1 MNSIGKRFFFGL
13 AMAVGLVAAA
23 CSRGDGAT
31 QVVATQ
37 PVATAIGSEQVLALN
52 GILATKDLSIGTNR
66 ISFLLT
72 SPKALVTVP
81 TATVASVYLG
91 STEAAQETAQETA
104 TAEFFLWPFGSRGS
118 YVTEL
123 SFDKLGDW
131 RLDVD
136 VQEEDGSTSSAQIPL
151 RVEETSVTPGLGT
164 KPPTAVNKTSRDVAE
179 LTMLTTRST
188 PDPDLYQLTIA
199 EALETKRPFLVV
211 FASPALCTSPTCGP
225 QVETV
230 EELKNQYKG
239 RVNFIHVEVY
249 ENPAEIQ
256 GDLSRAQFAPIIDT
270 WGFTKLED
278 YRNESFSFIIGSDG
292 KIASKYEGY
301 ASIQE
306 LEKGLEAVV
315 VGAYLA
321 FTMIQGD
328 DVPIFGGSSVQECVD
343 KASLTAD
350 GQPRVGPES
359 TLVQDTVQM
368 VVRDSS
374 GKVKAEGCIE

>member
-1 MNSIGKRFFFGL
+1 MNSSGKRFFFGL
-13 AMAVGLVAAA
+13 AMVVGLVAAA
-23 CSRGDGAT
+23 CSGGDGDT

-37 PVATAIGSEQVLALN
+37 PVVTAVSSEQVLALN

-72 SPKALVTVP
+72 SPKTLVTVP
-81 TATVASVYLG
+81 TATVTSVYLG
-91 STEAAQETAQETA
+91 STEAAQETA

-199 EALETKRPFLVV
+199 EALETKRPLLVV

-230 EELKNQYKG
+230 EELEDQYKG

-256 GDLSRAQFAPIIDT
+256 GDLSRAQFAPIIDI

-306 LEKGLEAVV
+306 LVKGLEAVL
-315 VGAYLA
+315 G
-321 FTMIQGD
+321 
-328 DVPIFGGSSVQECVD
+328 
-343 KASLTAD
+343 
-350 GQPRVGPES
+350 
-359 TLVQDTVQM
+359 
-368 VVRDSS
+368 
-374 GKVKAEGCIE
+374 